1 MVQTPE
7 NLKKCLSNFKKDIIP
22 LLLAYLQTKNNGEIL
37 FVKRNV
43 FLFAILFHFLIYKL
57 FVHISCSSIG
67 TFTTDETEINIGL
80 YIPIWVDDQ
89 LTTCVASEPPWSRW
103 AILAYCVMVVWLS
116 PWTKLRNH
124 TVLFTLSS
132 HSEDAGQRSR
142 E

>member
-67 TFTTDETEINIGL
+67 TFTTDKTEINIGL
-80 YIPIWVDDQ
+80 YIPI
-89 LTTCVASEPPWSRW
+89 
-103 AILAYCVMVVWLS
+103 
-116 PWTKLRNH
+116 
-124 TVLFTLSS
+124 
-132 HSEDAGQRSR
+132 
-142 E
+142 